1 MKKINILKAIV
12 DLLWIFSMPVILII
26 VGFSF
31 AVFFIDIG
39 DLNIEINSINFDQN
53 DLSSK
58 ILFIISTLNYLFI
71 IAALYF
77 FREILNNFIRIK
89 IFERTV
95 IIGFKK
101 IGNLLIVSGLIS
113 LIISIIGTVYFK
125 QKVSISFG
133 LNEYLVIIC
142 LGLFFLVLSEIFKIA
157 KYTKQENDLTI

>member
-113 LIISIIGTVYFK
+113 LIISIIGKVYFK

-157 KYTKQENDLTI
+157 KYAKQENDLTI

>member
-157 KYTKQENDLTI
+157 KNTKQENDLTI